1 MNHNLFIIAKISP
14 KAEFFIQAKQ
24 AILSIV
30 ANTLEEEGCLQFSVH
45 EDGEN
50 LFLYEEWRSQEDLDK
65 HYAMPYIAPI
75 FDAYKEWLKEPV
87 EINKLERL
95 A

>member
-1 MNHNLFIIAKISP
+1 MNNHLFIIAKIFP
-14 KAEFFIQAKQ
+14 KTEFFAQAKQ

-30 ANTLEEEGCLQFSVH
+30 QNTLEEEGCLQFAVH
-45 EDGEN
+45 EDGEC
-50 LFLYEEWRSQEDLDK
+50 LFLYEEWRSQEDLEK
-65 HYAMPYIAPI
+65 HYTMPYIAPI
-75 FDAYKEWLKEPV
+75 FETYKEWLKEPV

>member
-1 MNHNLFIIAKISP
+1 MNHNLFIIARISP
-14 KAEFFIQAKQ
+14 KTEFFEQAKQ

-30 ANTLEEEGCLQFSVH
+30 ANTLEEEGCLQFTVH
-45 EDGEN
+45 EDGES
-50 LFLYEEWRSQEDLDK
+50 LFLYEEWRNQDDLER

-75 FDAYKEWLKEPV
+75 FEAYQEWLKGPV
-87 EINKLERL
+87 EINKLKRL

>member
-1 MNHNLFIIAKISP
+1 MNKHLFIIAKISP
-14 KAEFFIQAKQ
+14 KAEFFMQAKQ
-24 AILSIV
+24 AIRSIV
-30 ANTLEEEGCLQFSVH
+30 ANTLEEEGCLQFVVH

-65 HYAMPYIAPI
+65 HYTMPYITPI
-75 FDAYKEWLKEPV
+75 FEAYQEWLKGPV

>member
-1 MNHNLFIIAKISP
+1 MNEHLFIIAKISP
-14 KAEFFIQAKQ
+14 KAEFFMQAKQ

-30 ANTLEEEGCLQFSVH
+30 ANTLEEDGCLKFAVH
-45 EDGEN
+45 EDGKH
-50 LFLYEEWRSQEDLDK
+50 LFLYEEWRSQEGLDK
-65 HYAMPYIAPI
+65 HYAMPYITPI
-75 FDAYKEWLKEPV
+75 FEAYQEWLKEPV

>member
-1 MNHNLFIIAKISP
+1 MNKHLFIIAKISP

-65 HYAMPYIAPI
+65 HYTMPYITPI
-75 FDAYKEWLKEPV
+75 FEAYQEWLKEPV
-87 EINKLERL
+87 EINKLVRL

>member
-1 MNHNLFIIAKISP
+1 MAINLFIIAKISP
-14 KAEFFIQAKQ
+14 KTEFFDQAKQ

-30 ANTLEEEGCLQFSVH
+30 ANTLEEEGCLKFAVH

-65 HYAMPYIAPI
+65 HYIMPYITPI
-75 FDAYKEWLKEPV
+75 FEAYQEWLKEPV